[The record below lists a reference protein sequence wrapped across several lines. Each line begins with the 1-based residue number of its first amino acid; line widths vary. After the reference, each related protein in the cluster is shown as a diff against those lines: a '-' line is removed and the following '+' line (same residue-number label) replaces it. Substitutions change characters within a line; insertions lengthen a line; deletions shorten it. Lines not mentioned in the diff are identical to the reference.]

1 MHKGFTQSTLGLLA
15 AALLSSS
22 AFAAGPDINQL
33 PNVYITDLTASPGA
47 VPDTGDGVTPA
58 TNVYRFTDAFQLAD
72 YVTYDDENPLTTDD
86 LDVVKWHFQEYAW
99 NNVAAGQALTGSAR
113 TIAIGEDTSSAQL
126 GINLA
131 TEATHTD
138 VTGSTLP
145 NVGVLANGL
154 DFWNQALSPS
164 LSANG
169 SAPAGNFAASVDAAV
184 IELFVAVSAA
194 PTSLPSSLF
203 TVYTTNDDATADGD
217 QLASGSSSIWI
228 PELCVDSF
236 GGWQSERF
244 QNAPDPA
251 GNQTPNPA
259 SGVLTQSVTDGH
271 PFFDLGEVLLTAP
284 STSALYVETI
294 ANQAAA
300 TPFQY
305 VSWKSLRRDIP
316 GMTSVPVPAD
326 DTLMMV
332 RWTISADAATQTA
345 AATSR
350 RAASVQTPQIRLR
363 TGEGSTLGNGQ
374 NQDYWGPVGLNAIVE
389 ANQEVRSYFYA
400 KEGGNYDSVEGLAD
414 FGLGDPNG
422 VTSAAWGAD
431 DDAPVVM
438 GMFFDILDTVT
449 SADAFASSVGGQR
462 LYGMTLSQIEVYST
476 TRDQLSGE
484 QVVFNQGVLSFSTAA
499 GEPAPPATGYA
510 QFNLD
515 WWDSRAEGNAAQ
527 VVMTPANEDTI
538 GVGSTNSPLTIG
550 FNAGGQFA
558 LGNWDTRDYAA
569 GTFFSADGQGVGDEV
584 VDIDNDRL
592 IAIDVWLSSPQGS
605 TPNNLVPGVIENGES
620 AIRLGFTTEIW
631 GGTGPSSEFGEDD
644 PAMPGTNNVWRQGRS
659 GLFHFSGTNRTGQ
672 YDTAYVMPPTYA
684 LGTAARKIT
693 AFYEPQCIDDL
704 DGIDSL
710 SLRPVIQAYVIPSV
724 ASGSGVPSINSTIQ
738 IQRVVISTY
747 DLDLPTSAI
756 CP

>member
-99 NNVAAGQALTGSAR
+99 NNVVAGQALTGSSR

-169 SAPAGNFAASVDAAV
+169 SAPSGNFAASVDAAV

-236 GGWQSERF
+236 TGWQSERVSSS
-244 QNAPDPA
+244 PDPL
-251 GNQTPNPA
+251 GNQGSRTFT
-259 SGVLTQSVTDGH
+259 STETVTDGT
-271 PFFDLGEVLLTAP
+271 FLDLGATNLTNTGAP
-284 STSALYVETI
+284 LYNETI

-316 GMTSVPVPAD
+316 GMVSVPVAAD
-326 DTLMMV
+326 ETLLMV
-332 RWTISADAATQTA
+332 RWTLSADAATQTA

-350 RAASVQTPQIRLR
+350 LAASVQTPTVRLR
-363 TGEGSTLGNGQ
+363 TGEASALGNGQ
-374 NQDYWGPVGLNAIVE
+374 NEDIIGPVGANAIVQ
-389 ANQEVRSYFYA
+389 ANQEFRSYFFA
-400 KEGGNYDSVEGLAD
+400 KEGGNYDTDEVLVD
-414 FGLGDPNG
+414 FGQPGSLITNP
-422 VTSAAWGAD
+422 AWGSD
-431 DDAPVVM
+431 DDAPVVV
-438 GMFFDILDTVT
+438 GMYFDILDEIT
-449 SADAFASSVGGQR
+449 SADAFAASVGGQR
-462 LYGMTLSQIEVYST
+462 LYGLTLSQVEVLST
-476 TRDQLSGE
+476 TRGELSGE
-484 QVVFNQGVLSFSTAA
+484 QVVFNQGVNSFTTAP
-499 GEPAPPATGYA
+499 GEPAPPSDLYA

-515 WWDSRAEGNAAQ
+515 WWDSRAIGARVTQ
-527 VVMTPANEDTI
+527 TPANEDTPGI
-538 GVGSTNSPLTIG
+538 GSTNSPLAIVIATG
-550 FNAGGQFA
+550 TTAAVGT
-558 LGNWDTRDYAA
+558 WDTRDYAA
-569 GTFFSADGQGVGDEV
+569 DTIIGSADGLNNGQEV
-584 VDIDNDRL
+584 VNIDNGKL
-592 IAIDVWLSSPQGS
+592 IAIDVWMSSPQGGAANS
-605 TPNNLVPGVIENGES
+605 PIPGQATGGTS
-620 AIRLGFTTEIW
+620 ALRIGYTTEFW
-631 GGTGPSSEFGEDD
+631 GGTASGTFGPGTVSGGGQND
-644 PAMPGTNNVWRQGRS
+644 PNMPGANNFWRQGRA
-659 GLFHFSGTNRTGQ
+659 GQFNFSGTNNPAQ
-672 YDTAYVMPPTYA
+672 FDTAYVMPPTYA
-684 LGTAARKIT
+684 LQTTARRIT
-693 AFYEPQCIDDL
+693 AFYEPQCYDDL
-704 DGIDSL
+704 DNVNSL
-710 SLRPVIQAYVIPSV
+710 SLRPVVQAYAIPNGAGDV
-724 ASGSGVPSINSTIQ
+724 ANINCTIN
-738 IQRVVISTY
+738 IQRVVVTTY
-747 DLDLPTSAI
+747 DLALPPAV